1 MVSSNETN
9 NRVKGRNGEET
20 GVCVHMCV
28 CSFTWV
34 VVWYWGHRVSGVC
47 YGAKMD
53 ITEKEGASVPM
64 PRNSGWR
71 LTCLLTWQTGM
82 LLASWTTTWAK
93 TNKVEYLDLRNV
105 YKDPIRTLTSMLQS
119 ILVYFYVF
127 LFLMENEYTTNI
139 IKMWHET
146 FLEF

>member
-1 MVSSNETN
+1 
-9 NRVKGRNGEET
+9 
-20 GVCVHMCV
+20 
-28 CSFTWV
+28 
-34 VVWYWGHRVSGVC
+34 
-47 YGAKMD
+47 
-53 ITEKEGASVPM
+53 
-64 PRNSGWR
+64 
-71 LTCLLTWQTGM
+71 M